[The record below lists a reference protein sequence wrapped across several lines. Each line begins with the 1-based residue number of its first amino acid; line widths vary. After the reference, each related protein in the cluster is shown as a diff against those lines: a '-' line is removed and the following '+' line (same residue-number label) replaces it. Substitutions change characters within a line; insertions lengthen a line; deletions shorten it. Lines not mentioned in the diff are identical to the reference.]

1 MNNCPLCRKRLN
13 VLPPING
20 IAQQQNTITIPQ
32 INRSAHP
39 VNGRQSIPTTE
50 GSRLRI
56 RGTQQQQQQ
65 RQQNTTNTSIED
77 QICENIYYWRYLI
90 IFLLVVIICIVIGS
104 IIGFIYIVYFWACLL
119 VTAGKVY

>member
-13 VLPPING
+13 VLPPISRGYNEQL
-20 IAQQQNTITIPQ
+20 AQQQNTITIPQ

-104 IIGFIYIVYFWACLL
+104 IIGFM
-119 VTAGKVY
+119 